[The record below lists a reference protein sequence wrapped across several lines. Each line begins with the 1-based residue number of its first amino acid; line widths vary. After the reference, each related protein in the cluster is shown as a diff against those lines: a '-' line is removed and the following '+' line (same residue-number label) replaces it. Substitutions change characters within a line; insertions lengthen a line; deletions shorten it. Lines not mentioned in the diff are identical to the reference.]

1 MRGEELEKTTEG
13 EQVSNTKKH
22 NKGIF
27 SYLILLFLISS
38 VVNLIQ
44 NHDFAEIKK
53 VGINYIKDN

>member
-1 MRGEELEKTTEG
+1 MRGEELEKTAEG
-13 EQVSNTKKH
+13 GQVSNTKKH

-27 SYLILLFLISS
+27 ACLILLFLISS

-44 NHDFAEIKK
+44 NQNFAEIKK